1 MPEFLDISLLKGFS
15 FIFPFL
21 LVWTVV
27 YAILEYREMFGKQK
41 ELHAIIAFVTAMLV
55 ALTKPAVE
63 VISTMTPWFI
73 VLLMVFVLMIM
84 FFRFFGVKE
93 EQIASVF
100 VSPEYYW
107 VGWWL
112 VIVSLLLFAAA
123 IGKVFFGVAVPT
135 GEQITGVQTTGTGV
149 AGIGEEAFLKTM
161 FHPKV
166 LGMMFIFI
174 IAALTIRMLAGE
186 VPTGLPKK

>member
-1 MPEFLDISLLKGFS
+1 MAEFLDISLLKGFS

-21 LVWTVV
+21 LVWTVI
-27 YAILEYREMFGKQK
+27 YAILEYREMFGKRR
-41 ELHAIIAFVTAMLV
+41 ELHAIIAFVAAMLV

-63 VISTMTPWFI
+63 IISTMTPWFI
-73 VLLMVFVLMIM
+73 VLLMVFVLMVM

-93 EQIASVF
+93 DQIASIF

-123 IGKVFFGVAVPT
+123 VGKVFFGAAVPT
-135 GEQITGVQTTGTGV
+135 GEQITGVSSTGTGV

-166 LGMMFIFI
+166 LGLMFIFI
-174 IAALTIRMLAGE
+174 IAALTIRMLSGE
-186 VPTGLPKK
+186 VPLSLIKK